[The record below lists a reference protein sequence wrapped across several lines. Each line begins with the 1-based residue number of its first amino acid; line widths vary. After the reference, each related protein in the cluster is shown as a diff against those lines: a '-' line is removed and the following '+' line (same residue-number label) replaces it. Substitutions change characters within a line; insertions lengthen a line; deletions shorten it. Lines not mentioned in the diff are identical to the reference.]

1 MVENYIVAMSL
12 KTRVQIQMFY
22 QQIKSAAA
30 DSDLKTYNML
40 NDFIIQTTSRLADS
54 MNASVYQLSLQNLII
69 LLTHVFTP
77 IVI

>member
-1 MVENYIVAMSL
+1 MKVNLAENYIVAMSL

-40 NDFIIQTTSRLADS
+40 NDFIIKRQADW
-54 MNASVYQLSLQNLII
+54 LIPLMHQFI
-69 LLTHVFTP
+69 NCLFK
-77 IVI
+77 I

>member
-30 DSDLKTYNML
+30 DSDLKTY
-40 NDFIIQTTSRLADS
+40 S
-54 MNASVYQLSLQNLII
+54 MTLLFKRQVDWLI
-69 LLTHVFTP
+69 P
-77 IVI
+77 

>member
-1 MVENYIVAMSL
+1 MKVNLVENYIVAMSL

-54 MNASVYQLSLQNLII
+54 INASVY
-69 LLTHVFTP
+69 
-77 IVI
+77 

>member
-1 MVENYIVAMSL
+1 MSL

-40 NDFIIQTTSRLADS
+40 NDFIIETTSRLADS
-54 MNASVYQLSLQNLII
+54 INASVY
-69 LLTHVFTP
+69 
-77 IVI
+77 